1 MASEV
6 SICNSA
12 LQKLGAGRI
21 NSLSENS
28 KSARACNS
36 AYERLRDAALRKHT
50 WSFAKARAEL
60 AADSDAPEFGYA
72 YKYPLP
78 VDCLRVLPDYP
89 GYIANSPTRE
99 IEGRYILTDEGGPL
113 QIRYIVKVTDPNEM
127 DALFQETLA
136 CDIALDIC
144 EEITQSNTKKTD
156 IREERKTTL
165 AEARRCNA
173 IEREPEQPPE
183 DTWVTV
189 RS

>member
-12 LQKLGAGRI
+12 LQKLGAGTI
-21 NSLSENS
+21 TALSDNS
-28 KSARACNS
+28 KTGRACNN

-50 WSFAKARAEL
+50 WSFAKTRVEL
-60 AADSDAPEFGYA
+60 AADSTAPEFGYA
-72 YKYPLP
+72 YKYSLP
-78 VDCLRVLPDYP
+78 VDCVRVLPDYP

-99 IEGRYILTDEGGPL
+99 IEGRYLLTDEGGPL
-113 QIRYIVKVTDPNEM
+113 QIRYIKKVEDPNEM
-127 DALFQETLA
+127 DVLFHEVLA
-136 CDIALDIC
+136 CDIAEDIC
-144 EEITQSNTKKTD
+144 EEITQSNTKLAA
-156 IREERKTTL
+156 IREKRRE
-165 AEARRCNA
+165 AVVEARRCNA